1 MSGKTADKKKSIQP
15 RKVTKAPPP
24 IRPLH
29 SGTSTIIITNKNETM
44 VIQESLSPSDFWPIT
59 GEELLRRWG
68 INADIITQFVLDYG
82 LPVRDSITLEIFNIE
97 SHKTCF
103 ENAFFKTYLREG
115 PFNRFLFR
123 SCNIDTFEKQ
133 YKSVIEELKKRSA
146 HIIDNGYGR
155 DVDKKQ
161 PSVPDYIQ
169 QRRTDGEKDEVIAI
183 ELHDRN
189 GDFKLSYLNIARAF
203 GLEVGLHKD
212 QHEALKQRG
221 KRLCEKGEAVLK
233 KRNCHGVTAPVS

>member
-1 MSGKTADKKKSIQP
+1 MSGKNTDKKKSFHPKKI
-15 RKVTKAPPP
+15 TKAPPP
-24 IRPLH
+24 IGPLK
-29 SGTSTIIITNKNETM
+29 GTGTIIWVNKNETH
-44 VIQESLSPSDFWPIT
+44 VIPESLSPSDFWTIT
-59 GEELLRRWG
+59 GDELLRRWG
-68 INADIITQFVLDYG
+68 VEAFIVTQFVLDYG
-82 LPVRDSITLEIFNIE
+82 MPVRDSITLQIFNIE
-97 SHKTCF
+97 SHKTDSG
-103 ENAFFKTYLREG
+103 NAFLETYLREG
-115 PFNRFLFR
+115 PINRFLFR
-123 SCNIDTFEKQ
+123 PRDIDAFEMR
-133 YKSVIEELKKRSA
+133 YKSAIEELKKRSA
-146 HIIDNGYGR
+146 PIIDNEHGR

-183 ELHDRN
+183 ELHDKN

-233 KRNCHGVTAPVS
+233 KRN

>member
-1 MSGKTADKKKSIQP
+1 MSGKNVDKKKSVQP

-29 SGTSTIIITNKNETM
+29 SGTSIIISTNKNETI
-44 VIQESLSPSDFWPIT
+44 VFQESLSPSDFWTIT

-68 INADIITQFVLDYG
+68 VNAEIITQFILDHG
-82 LPVRDSITLEIFNIE
+82 LPVRDSMTLQIFNIE
-97 SHKTCF
+97 SHKTDSG
-103 ENAFFKTYLREG
+103 NASLQTYLREG

-123 SCNIDTFEKQ
+123 SWHIETFEKH

-146 HIIDNGYGR
+146 HIIDNGHGR

-169 QRRTDGEKDEVIAI
+169 QRRTDGATDEVIAF
-183 ELHDRN
+183 ELYDRSGN
-189 GDFKLSYLNIARAF
+189 FKLSYAHVASAL
-203 GLEVGLHKD
+203 GLAAGLQKN

-221 KRLCEKGEAVLK
+221 KRLCEKGEAVFLK
-233 KRNCHGVTAPVS
+233 KS